1 MLVAVEEAHQR
12 IEQLTT
18 ALEHRTRIAMALGIL
33 MERFDIDDGP
43 AFDYLRRLSS
53 HQNRKLYEIAIEVV
67 ETRGSV
73 ANPYE
78 RPPRRRE
85 GSA

>member
-1 MLVAVEEAHQR
+1 MLVAVDETHER

-33 MERFDIDDGP
+33 MERFDIDDAR
-43 AFDYLRRLSS
+43 AFEYLRRLSS

-73 ANPYE
+73 AGPYE
-78 RPPRRRE
+78 RPPRRRD
-85 GSA
+85 GSG

>member
-1 MLVAVEEAHQR
+1 MLDVVEAAHQR

-33 MERFDIDDGP
+33 MERFDIDEAR
-43 AFDYLRRLSS
+43 AFEYLRRLSS
-53 HQNRKLYEIAIEVV
+53 HQNRKLYEIAVEVA
-67 ETRGSV
+67 ETRGST

-78 RPPRRRE
+78 RPPHPRD
-85 GSA
+85 GSP